1 MKQISVKKRDQMS
14 TLSCHYWHKRND
26 DDDDN
31 NNRNISNN
39 QGNTQKFRQ
48 SRHKDN
54 AQFGQFISWN
64 KVK

>member
-1 MKQISVKKRDQMS
+1 MKQISIKKRDLIS
-14 TLSCHYWHKRND
+14 RDYWHKRN

-54 AQFGQFISWN
+54 AQFRQFISWN